1 MANFNVLIFL
11 SIWASSILIPVIYS
25 CSDKLQ
31 FVYFTLSPVEKAG
44 NFSFQTG
51 KKNLKNF
58 SKYKSIVSLKN
69 LSKCKSI
76 FSLNLVSLNINL
88 NLYLTENNPSFAL
101 FLICSFFAQSE
112 LQCSYK
118 VCSYKKKE
126 CIWTIEKLF
135 GYFFWWNCLEFR
147 DKMYLTI
154 RMRIFN
160 NSKHRM

>member
-51 KKNLKNF
+51 KKNF

-126 CIWTIEKLF
+126 CINYRKALWEFFLVELF
-135 GYFFWWNCLEFR
+135 R
-147 DKMYLTI
+147 V
-154 RMRIFN
+154 
-160 NSKHRM
+160 

>member
-1 MANFNVLIFL
+1 MFLFFCQFEPQVFSFLLFIHVLINYNL
-11 SIWASSILIPVIYS
+11 YTSH
-25 CSDKLQ
+25 
-31 FVYFTLSPVEKAG
+31 SPVEKAG

-88 NLYLTENNPSFAL
+88 NLHLTENNPSFAL

-126 CIWTIEKLF
+126 CISTIEKLF